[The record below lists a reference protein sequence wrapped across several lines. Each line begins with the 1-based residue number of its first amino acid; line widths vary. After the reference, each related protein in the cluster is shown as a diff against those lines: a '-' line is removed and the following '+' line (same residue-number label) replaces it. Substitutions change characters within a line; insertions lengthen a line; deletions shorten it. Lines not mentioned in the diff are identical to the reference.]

1 MKMTTTENPEEPVLT
16 DALPKSVPAAGPV
29 KDTEALDTV
38 DLNDDNDKPA
48 ESNNDDNVE
57 SKPETAPAP
66 PTLVIHDTTEETTTD
81 AVAAESST
89 SPSTN
94 ENSAA
99 TSTSALSHKP
109 SVSSVNAAIDDNEED
124 ESSLTVSKPRRS
136 KRSHSF
142 ALSVSN
148 ISTTGQQTVSSIIL
162 FKSAFEL
169 ISKHKAVSK
178 NPTLQSS
185 VNRALTVL
193 QRSELP
199 PPNVIYEPLRL
210 VCSQTN
216 VNELKVLALDCIGKL
231 FSFSYLEDPEV
242 PEIDPQSGITPP
254 PQIPIMDR
262 AIKTVCDCFTGEGT
276 DAKVEL
282 QIIKALMAAVLND
295 DLIAHGA
302 TLLKAIRQTYTIFVV
317 SNSVPNQNVAEATL
331 SQMVNVIFD
340 RLKPLIK
347 RRPGSLSGPSLD
359 SSVQFSAPDVVDS
372 NSSEKA
378 DTGVEQKLTL
388 SQMESLGSSE
398 VERVKEDL
406 PNLDEEESDL
416 FAKDAFL
423 IFRALCKLSEK
434 PLESDGLDYRSSNMR
449 SKLLSLHLIHT
460 ILKSHMTVFL
470 SNDIVIRSQV
480 KGDEPFLV
488 SIKDYICATLARNA
502 ASISPPVFEIS
513 AEIFWLILSNL
524 RSQFKKEIEVF
535 FAEIYFP
542 IAEMKT
548 STSHQKQYFL
558 SIIQKL
564 SNDPRGLVE
573 IYLNYDCDSSSAIN
587 IYESTID
594 YLVRYAVSPVHLT
607 AFQLQQYT
615 ETKNKPIAVYNLSL
629 PPAMAIS
636 NLSLSH
642 NAEPQF
648 PIEYSLKMT
657 GLQSLVAV
665 LSSLLAWSQ
674 RGIAAVSD
682 SINKNNGTRDSIA
695 EGATSDDTSET
706 ATLQSNSTNAS
717 KILTDDP
724 SQFQS
729 LKIKKTAFLDAIRQ
743 FNTKPKYGIKAF
755 LNAGILEHDTPE
767 DIAKLLLNTEGL
779 DKSQI
784 GEYLGEGDPEHIA
797 IMHAFVD
804 LMDFSNKSFVDAM
817 RVFLQAFRLPGE
829 AQKID
834 RYMLKFAERYI
845 SDNPSVFANADTA
858 YVLAYSVI
866 LLNTDLH
873 SPQVKNRMTFDDFLR
888 NNRGI
893 NDGSDLPAEYLQEIY
908 NTIRDD
914 EIKLLSEQH
923 AALLSSGGQQAPS
936 GFAGISQALA
946 TVGRDLQ
953 REAYMQA
960 SRQMSYKTEQLFKSL
975 VSKSDGK
982 KRSTETIFYIAS
994 HIEHVKPMFEV
1005 GWMSFLAGLSG
1016 PFQETEDSET
1026 VKLCLEGFKFSIRI
1040 ACLFDVDLARISF
1053 ISALSQFTN
1062 LQKLGEMK
1070 QKNVYAIK
1078 QLLATALSEGNN
1090 LKSSW
1095 KEILTCI
1102 SQLERFQLISS
1113 GIEAGAIPD
1122 VTNARLASHR
1132 DSIDTQHQ
1140 SRASTSGSLFS
1151 GFGLSSVSTAT
1162 SHNDKPVAYDVG
1174 LGEELQSR
1182 EVVITMDKIFSKS
1195 ASLSGEAIVDFVR
1208 ALTEVSW
1215 EEIQSSGLSE
1225 HPRTFSLQKM
1235 VDVCYYNMERIRFE
1249 WSQLWAIMGKSFNQ
1263 VGCHE
1268 NTNVAFFALDSLRQL
1283 SIRFFDLEELSHF
1296 KFQKDFLE
1304 PFEYVMEHNKNTQ
1317 AKDMVIQCLQQMILA
1332 KSERIKSGWRTMFAT
1347 FSVAAKQPYSTIV
1360 NETFDLVKKI
1370 HTSHLEQIIAQE
1382 SFGSLVSCLSEI
1394 GKNQHFQKPSLHAL
1408 DLLKQTIQRILVLTE
1423 KQKAATAASG
1433 EASDEDEPY
1442 NKYWFPV
1449 LSAFHDVIMN
1459 GEDLEVR
1466 SRALNYMFD
1475 TLTEYGS
1482 QFSANFW
1489 DTVCRQLLFPI
1500 FVVLKSRSEM
1510 ARFNTQDDM
1519 SVWLSTTMI
1528 QALRNMIALLSHYF
1542 EILSRMLDGFLDLLV
1557 TCIIQENETVSRI
1570 GSSCILQLVEQNV
1583 DKFSPTH
1590 WTQVVDKIEFL
1601 FKSTT
1606 ASELFSALFASDEE
1620 EHDEKDLGAT
1630 AKNSTHEELEQ
1641 SGRKNISAEANHR
1654 RQKVFRKTI
1663 MKCVLQLLMVDTMRE
1678 LLERQETIEG
1688 NGETVQNGS
1697 ALATSAP
1704 TVRVIGS
1711 EIYDKIPVKE
1721 LLRICDL
1728 LRHSYIFS
1736 REFND
1741 DRDLRTTLWRQGFMK
1756 QLPNLLKQESI
1767 SAQVYISVMLRLYN
1781 DKRKL
1786 QIADG
1791 DEGFEAVVDE
1801 DANGI
1806 VGGVASVLG
1815 ADGKVN
1821 QREAFIVSI
1830 KESDER
1836 TKATLKTT
1844 EELKLHVEKSLWPV
1858 CLEVLSRYN
1867 QIDPSETR
1875 NFKAWNPVVV
1885 SILDGIAEFPKGD
1898 FTRVI
1903 SVVYPAVI
1911 DILGRDMTPQLRLA
1925 VQKVFSKV
1933 NDYVLKGKGMSRM
1946 N

>member
-1 MKMTTTENPEEPVLT
+1 M
-16 DALPKSVPAAGPV
+16 
-29 KDTEALDTV
+29 
-38 DLNDDNDKPA
+38 
-48 ESNNDDNVE
+48 
-57 SKPETAPAP
+57 
-66 PTLVIHDTTEETTTD
+66 
-81 AVAAESST
+81 
-89 SPSTN
+89 
-94 ENSAA
+94 
-99 TSTSALSHKP
+99 
-109 SVSSVNAAIDDNEED
+109 
-124 ESSLTVSKPRRS
+124 
-136 KRSHSF
+136 
-142 ALSVSN
+142 
-148 ISTTGQQTVSSIIL
+148 
-162 FKSAFEL
+162 
-169 ISKHKAVSK
+169 
-178 NPTLQSS
+178 
-185 VNRALTVL
+185 L
-193 QRSELP
+193 QRNELP
-199 PPNVIYEPLRL
+199 APNVIYDPLRL

-216 VNELKVLALDCIGKL
+216 VNELKVMALDCLGKL

-242 PEIDPQSGITPP
+242 PEIDPASGITPP

-276 DAKVEL
+276 DPKVEL

-295 DLIAHGA
+295 DLVAHGA

-347 RRPGSLSGPSLD
+347 RRPGSLSIPGIDSTAHLSSLD
-359 SSVQFSAPDVVDS
+359 VVGNNNKKKTETS
-372 NSSEKA
+372 PE
-378 DTGVEQKLTL
+378 EKLTL

-398 VERVKEDL
+398 IERVKEDL

-416 FAKDAFL
+416 LSKDAFL

-470 SNDIVIRSQV
+470 SNDIVIRSQI

-488 SIKDYICATLARNA
+488 SIKDYICSTLARNA
-502 ASISPPVFEIS
+502 ASISPPVFEVS

-542 IAEMKT
+542 ITEMKT
-548 STSHQKQYFL
+548 STPHQKQYLL

-564 SNDPRGLVE
+564 SNDPRALVE

-594 YLVRYAVSPVHLT
+594 YLVRHAVSPVHLT
-607 AFQLQQYT
+607 AFQLQQYI
-615 ETKNKPIAVYNLSL
+615 ETKNKSIAMYNLSL

-636 NLSLSH
+636 NLSLNHST
-642 NAEPQF
+642 ESQV

-657 GLQSLVAV
+657 SLQSLVAV
-665 LSSLLAWSQ
+665 LNSLLTWSQ

-682 SINKNNGTRDSIA
+682 SINKSTMSKDSIA
-695 EGATSDDTSET
+695 EGSNSDDTSDT
-706 ATLQSNSTNAS
+706 ATLQSNSNNAS

-743 FNTKPKYGIKAF
+743 FNIKPKHGIKAF
-755 LNAGILEHDTPE
+755 LNAGILESDTPE
-767 DIAKLLLNTEGL
+767 DIAKLLLGTEGL

-804 LMDFSNKSFVDAM
+804 LMDFSNKPFVDAM

-845 SDNPSVFANADTA
+845 SGNPSVFANADTA

-873 SPQVKNRMTFDDFLR
+873 SPQVKNRMTLDDFLR

-893 NDGSDLPAEYLQEIY
+893 NDGSDLPAEYLQGIY

-923 AALLSSGGQQAPS
+923 AALLSSNGQQAPS

-982 KRSTETIFYIAS
+982 RSTETIFYIAS
-994 HIEHVKPMFEV
+994 HIEHIKPMFEV
-1005 GWMSFLAGLSG
+1005 AWMSFLAGLSG

-1026 VKLCLEGFKFSIRI
+1026 VQLCLEGFKFSIRI
-1040 ACLFDVDLARISF
+1040 ACLFDIDLARISF

-1070 QKNVYAIK
+1070 QKNVSAIK
-1078 QLLATALSEGNN
+1078 QLLATALSEGNY
-1090 LKSSW
+1090 LKDSW
-1095 KEILTCI
+1095 KEVLTCI

-1140 SRASTSGSLFS
+1140 SRTSTAGSLFS
-1151 GFGLSSVSTAT
+1151 GFGLSSTSTT
-1162 SHNDKPVAYDVG
+1162 VSHNDKSVAYDVE

-1195 ASLSGEAIVDFVR
+1195 ASLSVEAIVDFVG

-1304 PFEYVMEHNKNTQ
+1304 PFEYVMAHNKNTQ

-1347 FSVAAKQPYSTIV
+1347 FSVAAKQPYASIV

-1370 HTSHLEQIIAQE
+1370 HAKHLEQVIAQE

-1394 GKNQHFQKPSLHAL
+1394 GKNPHFQKPSLHAL
-1408 DLLKQTIQRILVLTE
+1408 ELLKQTIQRILVFTEEQKTLTE
-1423 KQKAATAASG
+1423 G
-1433 EASDEDEPY
+1433 SDVDEPY
-1442 NKYWFPV
+1442 NKYWFSV

-1475 TLTEYGS
+1475 TLTEHGS
-1482 QFSANFW
+1482 KFSANFW

-1557 TCIIQENETVSRI
+1557 TCIVQENETVSRI
-1570 GSSCILQLVEQNV
+1570 GSSCVLQLIEQNV
-1583 DKFSPTH
+1583 DNFTPEH
-1590 WTQVVDKIEFL
+1590 WTQVVDKIDFL

-1606 ASELFSALFASDEE
+1606 ASELFGAFFSLDEE

-1630 AKNSTHEELEQ
+1630 AKNSVHEEVENN
-1641 SGRKNISAEANHR
+1641 SRKNISAEANHR

-1678 LLERQETIEG
+1678 LLERQESIEG
-1688 NGETVQNGS
+1688 NSEATHKDS
-1697 ALATSAP
+1697 ALVTQTP
-1704 TVRVIGS
+1704 TTRTVGS

-1721 LLRICDL
+1721 LLRICDM

-1736 REFND
+1736 REFNE

-1786 QIADG
+1786 QVAEE
-1791 DEGFEAVVDE
+1791 DEGFEMVIDE
-1801 DANGI
+1801 DAEGI
-1806 VGGVASVLG
+1806 VGGVSKVLG
-1815 ADGKVN
+1815 ADSKVE
-1821 QREAFIVSI
+1821 QREEFIVSI
-1830 KESDER
+1830 KNRDDR
-1836 TKATLKTT
+1836 TKAKIKST
-1844 EELKLHVEKSLWPV
+1844 EDLKLHVEKSLWPV
-1858 CLEVLSRYN
+1858 CLEVLMRYN

-1875 NFKAWNPVVV
+1875 NVKAWIPVVV
-1885 SILDGIAEFPKGD
+1885 SILEGISEFSKSD

-1925 VQKVFSKV
+1925 VQKVLLKV
-1933 NDYVLKGKGMSRM
+1933 NDYVLKGKGISRLS
-1946 N
+1946 